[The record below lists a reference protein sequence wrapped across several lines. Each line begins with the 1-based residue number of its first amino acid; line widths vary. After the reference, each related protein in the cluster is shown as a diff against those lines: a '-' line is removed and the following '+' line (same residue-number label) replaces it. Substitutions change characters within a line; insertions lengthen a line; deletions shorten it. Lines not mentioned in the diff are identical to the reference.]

1 MPLKYKILAIIALTV
16 AVSASASMVIWEA
29 SVPHASHLAIAG
41 VSIAGMS
48 ILLFLLLTTQRRADQ
63 LDERSGEL
71 DFLKREL
78 EHTVN
83 TLQHRN
89 EEIEQSERRY
99 RTLVD
104 QQGNIILRKLMD
116 GRLTLVNDSFCKAF
130 GVKREE
136 ALGRI
141 FSARLNPDERNEHP
155 APASTAPGDAAQ
167 KYTQCVQTAM
177 GWRWITWEDQI
188 IRDDRGRLCEIQS
201 VGRDVTEWHRLEAA
215 LREARDRAEGANRA
229 KSMFLATMSHEI
241 RTPMNGVIGMTGL
254 LLNTP
259 LTPEQRSYATAVRD
273 SGEALLGIINDI
285 LDFSKIE
292 SGAMVLE
299 DVEFAPRALIES
311 VAELLSQRCAE
322 KGIEIVTYAHP
333 RFSGNFISDEGRVR
347 QILLNLAGNAVK
359 FTDHGGVRIS
369 MQADEDPGFIR
380 FEVADTG
387 IGIAEEALPRIF
399 AEFTQADSSLARR
412 YGGTGLGLA
421 ITQRLVKALGGR
433 IGVSSTLGKG
443 SRFWF
448 TLPARR
454 APGQVEVAPAL
465 GGVRVLVHTAFPGLS
480 EVLVQQLCDAGAD
493 AFAARGLSALET
505 ALAGGTFQ
513 LLIMDARASNA
524 PPGEVLVRLKAR
536 LQGVK
541 SIVLISPTERSALPA
556 FQSSGFDGYLIKP
569 VRLQSLLRRVRAVLD
584 GERAVDADERVA
596 TGDRKGGAI
605 ARSLRVLVAED
616 NRINVMLATAMLGKL
631 GHTVDTVGN
640 GREALEALAARP
652 YDIVL
657 MDVHMPE
664 MDGLEA
670 TRRIREAE
678 RSGRRKTRT
687 PIVALTAS
695 TLEGDR
701 QVCIDA
707 GMDDFLAK
715 PLDPVALTAVFERF
729 APAPTRAEAA
739 TAGTTRAHMQ

>member
-1 MPLKYKILAIIALTV
+1 MPSMRSLLSIIVLAVAL
-16 AVSASASMVIWEA
+16 AACGIMLFWNGSG
-29 SVPHASHLAIAG
+29 PHLSLLANAG
-41 VSIAGMS
+41 VSVIGFAV
-48 ILLFLLLTTQRRADQ
+48 LLSLLLTAQRRAEK
-63 LDERSGEL
+63 LDERTVEL
-71 DFLKREL
+71 ASLKREL
-78 EHTVN
+78 ESTVN
-83 TLQHRN
+83 VLQHRN
-89 EEIEQSERRY
+89 QEIEVSERRY

-104 QQGNIILRKLMD
+104 QQGNIILRKSVE
-116 GRLTLVNDSFCKAF
+116 GRLTLVNDAFCRTF
-130 GVKREE
+130 GVKRED

-141 FSARLNPDERNEHP
+141 FAPRLHPDEVSEPPRRADGSMDEAGP
-155 APASTAPGDAAQ
+155 R
-167 KYTQCVQTAM
+167 YTQCTQTAS
-177 GWRWITWEDQI
+177 GWRWITWEDQAI
-188 IRDDRGRLCEIQS
+188 WDDRGRLSEIQS

-215 LREARDRAEGANRA
+215 LRDARDKAEGANRA

-254 LLNTP
+254 LLDTP

-299 DVEFAPRALIES
+299 DVEFAPRTMIES

-333 RFSGNFISDEGRVR
+333 RFAGNFISDEGRVR

-359 FTDHGGVRIS
+359 FTDQGGVRIS
-369 MQADEDPGFIR
+369 MQPDEHAGFIR
-380 FEVADTG
+380 FEVSDTG
-387 IGIAEEALPRIF
+387 IGIPEESLSSIF

-421 ITQRLVKALGGR
+421 ITQRLVAALGGH
-433 IGVSSTLGKG
+433 IGVTSTVGKG

-454 APGQVEVAPAL
+454 APGNVEPGPSL
-465 GGVRVLVHTAFPGLS
+465 SGVRVLVHTAFSGLS

-493 AFAARGLSALET
+493 AFASKGLAALET
-505 ALAGGTFQ
+505 ALAGGTFN
-513 LLIMDARASNA
+513 LLIMDARTSNA
-524 PPGEVLVRLKAR
+524 PTAEILVRLKAR
-536 LQGVK
+536 LQGVR
-541 SIVLISPTERSALPA
+541 SIVLISPKERSALPA
-556 FQSSGFDGYLIKP
+556 LQSSGFDAYLVKP
-569 VRLQSLLRRVRAVLD
+569 VRQLSLLRRVRAVLD
-584 GERAVDADERVA
+584 GERSIDPDER
-596 TGDRKGGAI
+596 I
-605 ARSLRVLVAED
+605 ASTVKEADAPKRGLRVLVAED
-616 NRINVMLATAMLGKL
+616 NRINVMLATALLGKL
-631 GHTVDTVGN
+631 GHVVDTVGN
-640 GREALEALAARP
+640 GREALEALGTRP

-670 TRRIREAE
+670 TRRIRDAE
-678 RSGRRKTRT
+678 KGGRRKGRT

-715 PLDPVALTAVFERF
+715 PLDPQALTAVFERY
-729 APAPTRAEAA
+729 APQH
-739 TAGTTRAHMQ
+739 TALRQA

>member
-1 MPLKYKILAIIALTV
+1 MPPIYRMLSIIALTV
-16 AVSASASMVIWEA
+16 VVSTGVSVMLWEGAIPQA
-29 SVPHASHLAIAG
+29 SVLTIAG
-41 VSIAGMS
+41 VSIAGFS
-48 ILLFLLLTTQRRADQ
+48 ILLFLLLTAQQRADQ
-63 LDERSGEL
+63 LDDRTSEL
-71 DFLKREL
+71 ALLKREL
-78 EHTVN
+78 ESTVS
-83 TLQHRN
+83 TLQNRN
-89 EEIEQSERRY
+89 QEIELSERRY

-104 QQGNIILRKLMD
+104 QQGNIILRKSPE
-116 GRLTLVNDSFCKAF
+116 GRLTLVNDAFCRTF

-136 ALGRI
+136 SLGRV
-141 FSARLNPDERNEHP
+141 FAPRLHPDERSEP
-155 APASTAPGDAAQ
+155 AKLATGGMEETDP
-167 KYTQCVQTAM
+167 KYTQCIQTAM
-177 GWRWITWEDQI
+177 GWRWIAWEDQAI
-188 IRDDRGRLCEIQS
+188 WDERGRLSEIQS

-215 LREARDRAEGANRA
+215 LREARDKAEGANRA

-254 LLNTP
+254 LLNTQ

-333 RFSGNFISDEGRVR
+333 RFAGNFICDEGRVR

-359 FTDHGGVRIS
+359 FTDQGGVRIS
-369 MQADEDPGFIR
+369 MQADDEPGFMR
-380 FEVADTG
+380 FEIVDTG
-387 IGIAEEALPRIF
+387 IGISEEALPRIF

-421 ITQRLVKALGGR
+421 ITQRLVQALGGR

-454 APGQVEVAPAL
+454 APGNVEPL
-465 GGVRVLVHTAFPGLS
+465 PSLSGMRVLVHTSFSGLS

-493 AFAARGLSALET
+493 AFAAKGLAAVET

-513 LLIMDARASNA
+513 LLIMDARTSNA
-524 PPGEVLVRLKAR
+524 PAGEVLVRLKAR

-541 SIVLISPTERSALPA
+541 SIVLISPKERSALPGL
-556 FQSSGFDGYLIKP
+556 QSSGFDAYLVKP

-584 GERAVDADERVA
+584 GERAVEPDERVVDQSVA
-596 TGDRKGGAI
+596 IGAPT
-605 ARSLRVLVAED
+605 RSLNILVAED
-616 NRINVMLATAMLGKL
+616 NRINVLLATALLGKL
-631 GHTVDTVGN
+631 GHTVHTAGN
-640 GREALEALAARP
+640 GREALEAMAARAF
-652 YDIVL
+652 DIVL

-678 RSGRRKTRT
+678 KVGRRKSRT

-715 PLDPVALTAVFERF
+715 PLDPQALTAVFDRYVPGQSG
-729 APAPTRAEAA
+729 AR
-739 TAGTTRAHMQ
+739 TA